1 MNPSSVLAFLRRH
14 TMATVLAGLLLAV
27 AGADLLLV
35 PPKTGGI
42 ELLGIPFLAAGLS
55 LFASVLRRASGP
67 APAES
72 RRTLAS
78 RVLDRATRGGR
89 LVRYFPLL
97 AVAVI
102 AVDLAYNELVFRAI
116 SLGTEDTIVL
126 LVAAALFAY
135 PFVPARFA
143 RERDFVLVFMAALF
157 LVLVLPLL
165 LARLAAMD
173 FEQSVDSYSWAALA
187 PQTAWVLNLLGVPAA
202 VHPFPGA
209 TAPAVTFLTK
219 AGQTLTV
226 VITTECSGIYSFGI
240 FASAFAAFVLTEY
253 ERFDLRVFVL
263 LVIGFLTSYAANI
276 LRMVLIVLFGAY
288 NWLGST
294 SLDSLLIAHSSL
306 GWIIF
311 LAWISVFW
319 AVVFRFFVRT
329 PATTEAAPEEGKP
342 VPRKR
347 GVLCGICG
355 DALTPALPGYRC
367 ECGRFYHADCAATVE
382 ECPRCHARVPDLRG
396 DSPEGPRPVR

>member
-1 MNPSSVLAFLRRH
+1 MRLSPVPALLRRH
-14 TMATVLAGLLLAV
+14 PTATVLAALLFVFAGL
-27 AGADLLLV
+27 DLLLI

-42 ELLGIPFLAAGLS
+42 ELLGIPFLAVGLA
-55 LFASVLRRASGP
+55 LFAVVLRRERAG
-67 APAES
+67 APMEV

-78 RVLDRATRGGR
+78 RLLERATLRGR

-97 AVAVI
+97 AIAVI
-102 AVDLAYNELVFRAI
+102 AIDLAYNEIVFGAI

-126 LVAAALFAY
+126 MVAAALFAY

-157 LVLVLPLL
+157 VVLVLPLL

-173 FEQSVDSYSWAALA
+173 FEQSVDSYSWVALA
-187 PQTAWVLNLLGVPAA
+187 PETAWVLNVLGVPAY
-202 VHPFPGA
+202 VETFPGA
-209 TAPAVTFLTK
+209 TAPALTFLTK
-219 AGQTLTV
+219 AGERLTV

-253 ERFDLRVFVL
+253 ERFDLRVIGL
-263 LVIGFLTSYAANI
+263 LVLGFLTSYVANI

-288 NWLGST
+288 SWLGS
-294 SLDSLLIAHSSL
+294 SSIESLLVAHSSL

-311 LAWISVFW
+311 LAWISIFW
-319 AVVFRFFVRT
+319 SIVFRFFVRQ
-329 PATTEAAPEEGKP
+329 PVGRVAGGPGGTTSS
-342 VPRKR
+342 RKR
-347 GVLCGICG
+347 GALCGICG

-367 ECGRFYHADCAATVE
+367 ECGKFYHVACASTVE
-382 ECPRCHARVPDLRG
+382 ECPKCHRPIRIVATEG
-396 DSPEGPRPVR
+396 SPTGQ